1 VVIVTTIRSRSDP
14 TSSLGSPSLGQVLP
28 RKLRYKIGVHNIGAH
43 NDGAHCVGAVLFRVA
58 RFVNWCGHAQEL
70 IPVPDEGGWVRLV
83 PVVGTTK

>member
-1 VVIVTTIRSRSDP
+1 MVIVTTIRSRSDP
-14 TSSLGSPSLGQVLP
+14 TSSLWSPSLGQVLP
-28 RKLRYKIGVHNIGAH
+28 RKPLYNISAH

-83 PVVGTTK
+83 PVIGTAK